1 MASPV
6 RSVHVLPRDLGERS
20 VLVVAP
26 EDQRSFDFGE
36 RVYVVDDDG
45 GERVGVVTWDPV
57 ARWVVRIEDRGSRA
71 TAW

>member
-6 RSVHVLPRDLGERS
+6 LSVHVLPRDIGDRS
-20 VLVVAP
+20 VLVVTA

-57 ARWVVRIEDRGSRA
+57 ARWVVRIEERPRNA
-71 TAW
+71 AW

>member
-1 MASPV
+1 MAAPT
-6 RSVHVLPRDLGERS
+6 RSVHVLPRDLGDRS
-20 VLVVAP
+20 VLVVAA

-36 RVYVVDDDG
+36 RVYVLDEGG

-57 ARWVVRIEDRGSRA
+57 ARWVVRIEERGVRQ

>member
-6 RSVHVLPRDLGERS
+6 RSVHVLPRDFGGRS
-20 VLVVAP
+20 VLIVAP

-57 ARWVVRIEDRGSRA
+57 ARWVVRIEDRGTRV